1 MLMPKKVNKEQSP
14 YELMKQS
21 GKVSRGRRKVQL
33 NAQEAIER
41 EERNR
46 EKNRQR
52 QEARRR
58 AHMVLEMKHK
68 AEFDDLYRSELD
80 AVSVERGK

>member
-1 MLMPKKVNKEQSP
+1 MPKKPTKEQSP
-14 YELMKQS
+14 YEAMKQS
-21 GKVSRGRRKVQL
+21 GKVRRGRRKVEL
-33 NAQEAIER
+33 NAKEIAER

-68 AEFDDLYRSELD
+68 AEFDYLYRSELD
-80 AVSVERGK
+80 AVAAERGE

>member
-1 MLMPKKVNKEQSP
+1 MTKKSESKSE
-14 YELMKQS
+14 YAEMKKS
-21 GKVSRGRRKVQL
+21 GEVRRGRRKLEL
-33 NAQEAIER
+33 NDQEALAR
-41 EERNR
+41 EERNK

-58 AHMVLEMKHK
+58 AYMVLEMKHK

-80 AVSVERGK
+80 AVAAERGE

>member
-1 MLMPKKVNKEQSP
+1 MPKKVNKEQSP
-14 YELMKQS
+14 YELMKES
-21 GKVSRGRRKVQL
+21 GKVRRGRRKAEL
-33 NAQEAIER
+33 NAKEVAER

-80 AVSVERGK
+80 AVAAERGEQ